1 MARWCA
7 LVAAAVVILTA
18 DASAFA
24 QTALYACSGDTA
36 TAERVGVTLCNAGP
50 TDALTSRVEDDNL
63 QLRDGALI
71 VELDESG
78 VSASA
83 GLHPGDVIYRV
94 GGVDVANAGLAI
106 DRLNAIGSTSDTVVN
121 FLRGG
126 RPYRVKLRRE

>member
-71 VELDESG
+71 VELDEGEPSDEEACLSHLLDHL
-78 VSASA
+78 VT
-83 GLHPGDVIYRV
+83 VE
-94 GGVDVANAGLAI
+94 GGYK
-106 DRLNAIGSTSDTVVN
+106 R
-121 FLRGG
+121 
-126 RPYRVKLRRE
+126 